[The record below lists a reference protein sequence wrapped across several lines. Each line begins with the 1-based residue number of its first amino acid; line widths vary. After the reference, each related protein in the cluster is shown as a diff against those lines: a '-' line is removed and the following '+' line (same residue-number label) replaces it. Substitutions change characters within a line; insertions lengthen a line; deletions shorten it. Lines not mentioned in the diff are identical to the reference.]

1 MRAICIIISNLR
13 TEKQTQRL
21 KGLSWPHVDEVGENS
36 APRPST
42 FHFDTFLHI
51 HHVFQRWVS
60 LLPIILSRKHE
71 SQQELL
77 GGLQRNMPPKQTHL
91 LVLSDRQVCK
101 WYSHLERTK
110 KRRSWACSQGEKPGL
125 PISRPVLFFSNST
138 NRRSQQLL
146 PWRKIKWISEQGSG
160 FHDKWKN
167 YSHSLPVKGGECPF
181 PCYLCPSVGIL
192 GWLGPLLM
200 G

>member
-21 KGLSWPHVDEVGENS
+21 KGLSWPHVDKVGENS
-36 APRPST
+36 APRPSM

-60 LLPIILSRKHE
+60 LLPIILSKKHK

-101 WYSHLERTK
+101 WCSHLERTK

-125 PISRPVLFFSNST
+125 PISRPVLFFLIPLIGEVNSFYHEEKLSECQNRGLVSMT
-138 NRRSQQLL
+138 NERIIPTVFQ
-146 PWRKIKWISEQGSG
+146 WRGVSVH
-160 FHDKWKN
+160 FHAT
-167 YSHSLPVKGGECPF
+167 YVPQ
-181 PCYLCPSVGIL
+181 
-192 GWLGPLLM
+192 
-200 G
+200 